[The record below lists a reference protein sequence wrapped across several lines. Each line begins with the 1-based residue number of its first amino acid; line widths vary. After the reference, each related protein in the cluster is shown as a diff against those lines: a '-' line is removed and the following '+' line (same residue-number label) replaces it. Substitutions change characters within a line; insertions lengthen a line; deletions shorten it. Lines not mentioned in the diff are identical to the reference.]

1 MNDETQR
8 FPRDMPKRPFPLG
21 RIFVAGEVLN
31 VAGASEI
38 IAALHRHQ
46 TGDWG
51 ECTPSDWKWN
61 DEALAEENT
70 IYSACR
76 SKTGFRFTI
85 VTSED
90 RTLTTSA
97 APELY
102 YALGESC
109 WFTLRPSSRVFGRT
123 LRSSLRSRPRRDRSL
138 SQGYCSHDSTRARR
152 RHC

>member
-1 MNDETQR
+1 
-8 FPRDMPKRPFPLG
+8 MPKRPFALG
-21 RIFVAGEVLN
+21 RIFVAGEVLD

-70 IYSACR
+70 IYSAYR
-76 SKTGFRFTI
+76 SKSGVRFTI

-90 RTLTTSA
+90 RTLTTIA
-97 APELY
+97 APRLY

-109 WFTLRPSSRVFGRT
+109 WFMSVSLWLQRLSRRWRT
-123 LRSSLRSRPRRDRSL
+123 FVQERRLTQLEAERQLTDVL
-138 SQGYCSHDSTRARR
+138 NEPEP
-152 RHC
+152 